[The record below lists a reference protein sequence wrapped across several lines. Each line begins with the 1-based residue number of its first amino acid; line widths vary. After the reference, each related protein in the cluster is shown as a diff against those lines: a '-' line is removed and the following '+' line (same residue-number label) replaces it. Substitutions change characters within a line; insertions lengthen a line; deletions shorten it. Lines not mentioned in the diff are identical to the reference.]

1 MADSFS
7 FEAIGTDWRVDTGAA
22 LLPPQRARLL
32 YLAEEYDALYSRF
45 RADSGVTALAAAG
58 GSLPLPPHGADLG
71 RLLRSLYELTHG
83 GVSPLVGDPLAARG
97 YDAGYSLTPT
107 GPPAPARAW
116 DDVLVWTEGAVT
128 LREPAILDVG
138 AAGKGQLVDLM
149 VEYLHAEGHDDVIV
163 DASGDMRRAGD
174 GTITVALEHPY
185 DPTSAIGAVPLG
197 TGALCA
203 SASNRRAWGDGL
215 HHVLDARTGR
225 SVDTVVATWAIATD
239 AMTADGLCTALFL
252 ADPADLAGTFA
263 FDYVLMYSDGRARCS
278 APLAGALFS

>member
-7 FEAIGTDWRVDTGAA
+7 FEAIGTGWRVDTGDPLQHA
-22 LLPPQRARLL
+22 QRAELL
-32 YLAEEYDALYSRF
+32 RIAEEYDTTYSRF
-45 RADSGVTALAAAG
+45 RADSGVAALAAAG
-58 GSLPLPPHGADLG
+58 GSLPLPPHGAGLG
-71 RLLRSLYELTHG
+71 RLLRSLYDLTDG
-83 GVSPLVGDPLAARG
+83 SVSPLVGDPLAALG
-97 YDAGYSLTPT
+97 YDADYSFVPT
-107 GPPAPARAW
+107 VPAAARAW
-116 DDVLVWTEGAVT
+116 DDTLVWTDDGIT
-128 LREPAILDVG
+128 LHEPATLDVG

-149 VEYLHAEGHDDVIV
+149 LEYLLAEGHEDVIV
-163 DASGDMRRAGD
+163 DASGDMRRSAS

-185 DPTSAIGAVPLG
+185 DRSSAIGTVGLG

-225 SVDTVVATWAIATD
+225 SVDTVVATWALAAD

-252 ADPADLAGTFA
+252 TDPADLAGTFA

>member
-7 FEAIGTDWRVDTGAA
+7 FPAIGTGWRVDTGAV
-22 LLPPQRARLL
+22 LTPGQRARLL
-32 YLAEEYDALYSRF
+32 HLAEEYDALYSRF
-45 RADSGVTALAAAG
+45 RADSRVTALAAAG
-58 GSLPLPPHGADLG
+58 GSLPLPPHGAELG
-71 RLLRSLYELTHG
+71 RLLRTLHDLTDG
-83 GVSPLVGDPLAARG
+83 GVSPLVGGPLAALG
-97 YDAGYSLTPT
+97 YDAGYSLTPAR
-107 GPPAPARAW
+107 PPAPARAW
-116 DDVLVWTEGAVT
+116 DDVLTWTDEGLS
-128 LREPAILDVG
+128 LREPAILDIG

-149 VEYLHAEGHDDVIV
+149 LEQLRAEGHEDVIV
-163 DASGDMRRAGD
+163 DASGDMRRSGE

-185 DPTSAIGAVPLG
+185 DPSSAIGAVSLG

-225 SVDTVVATWAIATD
+225 SVDTVVATWALAAD

-252 ADPADLAGTFA
+252 TDPADLAGTFD

-278 APLAGALFS
+278 PPLAGALFS

>member
-7 FEAIGTDWRVDTGAA
+7 FEAIGTGWRVDTGAA
-22 LLPPQRARLL
+22 LLPNQRSALL
-32 YLAEEYDALYSRF
+32 GLAAEYDALYSRF

-71 RLLRSLYELTHG
+71 RLLRSLYDLTDG
-83 GVSPLVGDPLAARG
+83 GVSPLVGDPLAAQG

-107 GPPAPARAW
+107 QPPAPARAW
-116 DDVLVWTEGAVT
+116 DDVLTWTDDAVT
-128 LREPAILDVG
+128 LREAAILDVG

-149 VEYLHAEGHDDVIV
+149 VEYLHAAGHDDVIV
-163 DASGDMRRAGD
+163 DASGDMRRVGD

-185 DPTSAIGAVPLG
+185 DPSSAIGTVTLG

-203 SASNRRAWGDGL
+203 SAANRRAWGDGL

-225 SVDTVVATWAIATD
+225 SVDTVVATWALAAD

-252 ADPADLAGTFA
+252 TDPADLAATFA
-263 FDYVLMYSDGRARCS
+263 FDYVVVYSDGRARCS
-278 APLAGALFS
+278 APLSGALFS

>member
-7 FEAIGTDWRVDTGAA
+7 FEAIGTAWRVDTGAI
-22 LLPPQRARLL
+22 LTSGQRARLL
-32 YLAEEYDALYSRF
+32 HLAEEYDALYSRF
-45 RADSGVTALAAAG
+45 RTDSRVTALAAAG
-58 GSLPLPPHGADLG
+58 GSLPLPPHGAELG
-71 RLLRSLYELTHG
+71 RLLRTLYDLTDG
-83 GVSPLVGDPLAARG
+83 GVSPLVGDPLTALG
-97 YDAGYSLTPT
+97 YDVGYSLTPT
-107 GPPAPARAW
+107 RPPAPARAW
-116 DDVLVWTEGAVT
+116 DDVLTWTDEGLT
-128 LREPAILDVG
+128 LQEPAILDIG

-149 VEYLHAEGHDDVIV
+149 LEYLSAEGHEDVIV
-163 DASGDMRRAGD
+163 DASGDMRRAGE

-185 DPTSAIGAVPLG
+185 DPSSAIGAVSLG

-203 SASNRRAWGDGL
+203 SASNRRVWGDGL

-225 SVDTVVATWAIATD
+225 SVDTVVATWALAAD

-252 ADPADLAGTFA
+252 TDPTDLAEAFA